1 MPRRLAHRDETS
13 TRPDGSP
20 PHMTEQ
26 TTTSNVPDADMPLVG
41 APSSP
46 AAAALS
52 LGAAVVIAGLLLISL
67 SPDWL
72 LPLGLPVGAPRPTAL
87 LVLVLLSVGITALVR
102 GHHVLQRVCGLA
114 GVVIVGL
121 AAMHWATSESTS
133 IGPPGAFGTPL
144 IALPWMV
151 ILALGCGV
159 LFVASLA
166 GMRAY
171 RGTITWA
178 SGLVLLAASIVIASD
193 NLLGLGAVGWQV
205 SPLGSVVVILIAAAL
220 TAALFL
226 QGKCEI
232 GRDVRLLGPSVAGLA
247 TGLLTGVIWLGLVHE
262 LQLDDARVAERSK
275 AATRALVTELVT
287 VKIEAMQRLAWR
299 VERASPAQRDAVF
312 LDEAQRHLDDAGA
325 IVGLA
330 WLDRSGDVVHAL
342 SKADGDTWRIVLRD
356 QDPRMAA
363 AGARAVTTGLPALSA
378 PMETSRGGIGAQ
390 LVLPLASGELAGHA
404 LVAAVRF
411 APLFEALAA
420 GESIRITDDG
430 QALFDAG
437 NAAGGPAATT
447 TLDVHGRRW
456 QIEARPPPSRHI
468 AEVLPEL
475 VLVAGLFTAGFLAA
489 ALLLARSA
497 RQSAL
502 RTQEHF
508 DRYQAASEAL
518 EASKQGLVQAL
529 EITSDAVVI
538 IDHDW
543 RYVYANPTAT
553 ILMHRSTHELVG
565 KTALEV
571 FPELESSGF
580 VAMLENAMA
589 KREAGHREDYFA
601 PLGTWLEVR
610 AHPHPEGMV
619 VYFRDVSE
627 RRQAFDR
634 VVRSEQLLVRAQKV
648 ARLGAWELD
657 LGTGRMTW
665 SEQVRNMFGIGT
677 EGSTGTFEA
686 FLELVHPDD
695 RAYVA
700 SLRTSVAEGQ
710 DSIDAKHRILHR
722 DGTVHWIHERA
733 ERSEA
738 PDGSVILAGTAQD
751 ITELQ
756 AGREAIAARDRFF
769 ELSIDMFCI
778 AGTDGYFRQVNP
790 AFSRVLGHSAEV
802 LLAEPW
808 INFVH
813 PDDVEPTE
821 KARATLQQGR
831 RIFRFE
837 NRFRC
842 ADGSYRWLSWVSM
855 PVGEVMY
862 GVARDVTD
870 SRRLQAS
877 LRRAMDDL
885 QSRNRELEDFAFV
898 ASHDLQEPLRKIRAF
913 SDRLVS
919 TASAGLDEQAQDYL
933 ARITAASR
941 RMQVLIDD
949 LLSYSRISTRA
960 KPFARVPLTEVV
972 AEALADLDTRIEE
985 TGATVI
991 VEDLPVIEADRSQL
1005 RQVMHNLL
1013 ANSLKFTA
1021 ADRAPRV
1028 RVRAESTD
1036 TGTAQEA
1043 IQVIVE
1049 DNGIG
1054 FDMQYAERIFSP
1066 FQRLH
1071 GRSMYQGTGMGL
1083 AIVRRIIERHGGKIT
1098 ARGMPGQGAVFVL
1111 TLPHTQARGGRS
1123 GLTQE
1128 AS

>member
-1 MPRRLAHRDETS
+1 
-13 TRPDGSP
+13 
-20 PHMTEQ
+20 MTEE
-26 TTTSNVPDADMPLVG
+26 TRLSSLPDPGLPLAG
-41 APSSP
+41 AASSP

-52 LGAAVVIAGLLLISL
+52 LGAAVVLAGLLLISL
-67 SPDWL
+67 SPGWL
-72 LPLGLPVGAPRPTAL
+72 LPQGLPVGAPRPTAL
-87 LVLVLLSVGITALVR
+87 LVLVFLSVGITALVR
-102 GHHVLQRVCGLA
+102 GRHLLQRICGMAGLIVVGLA
-114 GVVIVGL
+114 GL
-121 AAMHWATSESTS
+121 HWATSETTS
-133 IGPPGAFGTPL
+133 IGPPGVFGTPL

-151 ILALGCGV
+151 ILALGCGM
-159 LFVASLA
+159 LFLASLG
-166 GMRAY
+166 GMRPY
-171 RGTITWA
+171 RGTVAWA

-193 NLLGLGAVGWQV
+193 NLLGLGAIGWQV

-220 TAALFL
+220 TAALLL

-232 GRDVRLLGPSVAGLA
+232 GSDVRLSGPSVAGLG
-247 TGLLTGVIWLGLVHE
+247 TGLLAGVIWLGLVHE
-262 LQLDDARVAERSK
+262 LQLDEARVAERST
-275 AATRALVTELVT
+275 AGTRALATELVT
-287 VKIEAMQRLAWR
+287 LKTEALQRLAWR
-299 VERASPAQRDAVF
+299 VERAPPAEREAVF
-312 LDEAQRHLDDAGA
+312 LDEGQRYLDDTRA
-325 IVGLA
+325 IAGLA
-330 WLDRSGDVVHAL
+330 WLDRGGDVVHAL
-342 SKADGDTWRIVLRD
+342 SKADGDAWRIVLPD

-363 AGARAVTTGLPALSA
+363 ARARAATTGRPALSA
-378 PMETSRGGIGAQ
+378 PMEMGRGYTGAQ
-390 LVLPLASGELAGHA
+390 LVLPLASGQLAGQA

-420 GESIRITDDG
+420 GESVRITDDG
-430 QALFDAG
+430 QALFMAG
-437 NAAGGPAATT
+437 NAAVGSVAAT

-489 ALLLARSA
+489 ALLLARRA

-518 EASKQGLVQAL
+518 EASKRGIVQAL

-538 IDHDW
+538 LDHDW
-543 RYVYANPTAT
+543 RYVYANPMAT

-571 FPELESSGF
+571 FPELGSSGF
-580 VAMLENAMA
+580 ATMFENAMA
-589 KREAGHREDYFA
+589 RREAGHREDYFA

-610 AHPHPEGMV
+610 VHPHPEGIV
-619 VYFRDVSE
+619 IYFRDVSE

-657 LGTGRMTW
+657 LGTSRMTW
-665 SEQVRNMFGIGT
+665 SEQVRDMFGLGT
-677 EGSTGTFEA
+677 EGSSGTFEA

-695 RAYVA
+695 RDYVA
-700 SLRTSVAEGQ
+700 SLRTSVAEGR

-733 ERSEA
+733 ERTEA
-738 PDGSVILAGTAQD
+738 PDGSAILAGTAQD

-756 AGREAIAARDRFF
+756 AGREAIVARDRFF

-778 AGTDGYFRQVNP
+778 AGMDGYFRQVNP
-790 AFSRVLGHSAEV
+790 AFSRVLGHSADV

-813 PDDVEPTE
+813 PDDVAATQD
-821 KARATLQQGR
+821 ARLSLQQGR
-831 RIFRFE
+831 RIFSFE

-842 ADGSYRWLSWVSM
+842 ADGAYRWLSWVSM
-855 PVGEVMY
+855 PVGEMMY
-862 GVARDVTD
+862 GVARDVTE
-870 SRRLQAS
+870 SRRMEAS
-877 LRRAMDDL
+877 LRRALDDL
-885 QSRNRELEDFAFV
+885 QSRNRELEEFAFV
-898 ASHDLQEPLRKIRAF
+898 ASHDLQEPLRKIRTF

-919 TASAGLDEQAQDYL
+919 TAPAGLDEQARDYL

-960 KPFARVPLTEVV
+960 KPFGQVPLAEVV
-972 AEALADLDTRIEE
+972 AEALADLDTRIDE
-985 TGATVI
+985 TGARVI

-1021 ADRAPRV
+1021 AGRAPRV
-1028 RVRAESTD
+1028 RVHAERSD
-1036 TGTAQEA
+1036 EENAPGVVR
-1043 IQVIVE
+1043 VIVE

-1071 GRSMYQGTGMGL
+1071 GRSMYRGTGMGL
-1083 AIVRRIIERHGGKIT
+1083 AIVRRIVERHGGRIT
-1098 ARGMPGQGAVFVL
+1098 ARGMPGQGAVFSMM
-1111 TLPHTQARGGRS
+1111 LPLVQAGEDRS
-1123 GLTQE
+1123 GVTQE

>member
-1 MPRRLAHRDETS
+1 
-13 TRPDGSP
+13 
-20 PHMTEQ
+20 
-26 TTTSNVPDADMPLVG
+26 
-41 APSSP
+41 
-46 AAAALS
+46 
-52 LGAAVVIAGLLLISL
+52 
-67 SPDWL
+67 
-72 LPLGLPVGAPRPTAL
+72 
-87 LVLVLLSVGITALVR
+87 
-102 GHHVLQRVCGLA
+102 
-114 GVVIVGL
+114 
-121 AAMHWATSESTS
+121 
-133 IGPPGAFGTPL
+133 
-144 IALPWMV
+144 
-151 ILALGCGV
+151 
-159 LFVASLA
+159 
-166 GMRAY
+166 
-171 RGTITWA
+171 
-178 SGLVLLAASIVIASD
+178 
-193 NLLGLGAVGWQV
+193 
-205 SPLGSVVVILIAAAL
+205 
-220 TAALFL
+220 
-226 QGKCEI
+226 
-232 GRDVRLLGPSVAGLA
+232 
-247 TGLLTGVIWLGLVHE
+247 
-262 LQLDDARVAERSK
+262 
-275 AATRALVTELVT
+275 
-287 VKIEAMQRLAWR
+287 
-299 VERASPAQRDAVF
+299 
-312 LDEAQRHLDDAGA
+312 
-325 IVGLA
+325 
-330 WLDRSGDVVHAL
+330 
-342 SKADGDTWRIVLRD
+342 
-356 QDPRMAA
+356 
-363 AGARAVTTGLPALSA
+363 
-378 PMETSRGGIGAQ
+378 
-390 LVLPLASGELAGHA
+390 
-404 LVAAVRF
+404 
-411 APLFEALAA
+411 
-420 GESIRITDDG
+420 
-430 QALFDAG
+430 
-437 NAAGGPAATT
+437 
-447 TLDVHGRRW
+447 
-456 QIEARPPPSRHI
+456 
-468 AEVLPEL
+468 
-475 VLVAGLFTAGFLAA
+475 
-489 ALLLARSA
+489 
-497 RQSAL
+497 
-502 RTQEHF
+502 
-508 DRYQAASEAL
+508 
-518 EASKQGLVQAL
+518 
-529 EITSDAVVI
+529 
-538 IDHDW
+538 
-543 RYVYANPTAT
+543 
-553 ILMHRSTHELVG
+553 
-565 KTALEV
+565 
-571 FPELESSGF
+571 
-580 VAMLENAMA
+580 
-589 KREAGHREDYFA
+589 
-601 PLGTWLEVR
+601 
-610 AHPHPEGMV
+610 MV

-657 LGTGRMTW
+657 LGTGAMTW
-665 SEQVRNMFGIGT
+665 SEQVRDVFGIDT
-677 EGSTGTFEA
+677 EVSRGTFEA
-686 FLELVHPDD
+686 FLKLVHPDD

-700 SLRTSVAEGQ
+700 SLRASVLDGQ
-710 DSIDAKHRILHR
+710 DSIDVKHRVLHP

-738 PDGSVILAGTAQD
+738 SDGSVILAGTAQD

-756 AGREAIAARDRFF
+756 AGREAIVARDRFF

-1021 ADRAPRV
+1021 AGRAPHV
-1028 RVRAESTD
+1028 RVQAERCD

-1043 IQVIVE
+1043 NQVIVE